1 MREYACT
8 CVDMIARRLRLAFLN
23 VQAAIEALPAVA
35 DIMQEELKWSDAEK
49 KVRAKWLSII
59 YLLAM
64 LFEILKEYLFQRD
77 SFETS
82 FFDV

>member
-1 MREYACT
+1 
-8 CVDMIARRLRLAFLN
+8 MIARRLRLAFLN

>member
-1 MREYACT
+1 
-8 CVDMIARRLRLAFLN
+8 MIARRLRLAFLN

-64 LFEILKEYLFQRD
+64 LFEILKAYLFQRD